1 MASKREFLLLMSL
14 GAMILNTVYLS
25 HHIFYYLAAK
35 ELQCSPPDRPKK
47 NASINYELSKY

>member
-47 NASINYELSKY
+47 RINKL